1 MASLGL
7 DFRISGIA
15 AGIRDGQFSAE
26 SVAGDV
32 IDRCERFRHL
42 GALISHDPEALL
54 AAARQADRA
63 RDRGDSLGPLHG
75 VPILIKDNID
85 TRDLPSSAG
94 TPGLEHDYPRENA
107 PVVDRLLNAGA
118 LIAGKAN
125 LYELAVGGTSLN
137 QHFGK
142 VANPW
147 RLDRIPGGSSS
158 GSAAAVAAR
167 LVPGALGTDTNG
179 SVRGPCSLS
188 GIAGFRPS
196 FQRYPGAGV
205 MPVTPTRDS
214 VGILANSVQDLSL
227 LDAALSAES
236 EPLAT
241 IDLAGLRFGRPRD
254 DFYAVMDDR
263 TAAVIDA
270 AVELLE
276 AHGATI
282 VDADLPGLAAL
293 TARTAWTISAY
304 EVPRDIHAYLE
315 RRGTELSLDDIVSQ
329 IASPVVRERFNP
341 MAVDL
346 DALEAP
352 YQKAMQEHR
361 PRLQKMLND
370 YFDEHR
376 VTAIVFPTTPFP
388 APDIDDD
395 NADLVVNGELIK
407 GGFSAVIN
415 NTVYQ
420 SAAGI
425 PSLVV
430 PAGLTDDGLP
440 VGISFDGPDGSD
452 QRLLAIGAAFEK
464 IRGPFPVPPV
474 A

>member
-1 MASLGL
+1 M
-7 DFRISGIA
+7 I
-15 AGIRDGQFSAE
+15 
-26 SVAGDV
+26 
-32 IDRCERFRHL
+32 
-42 GALISHDPEALL
+42 
-54 AAARQADRA
+54 
-63 RDRGDSLGPLHG
+63 
-75 VPILIKDNID
+75 
-85 TRDLPSSAG
+85 
-94 TPGLEHDYPRENA
+94 
-107 PVVDRLLNAGA
+107 
-118 LIAGKAN
+118 
-125 LYELAVGGTSLN
+125 
-137 QHFGK
+137 
-142 VANPW
+142 
-147 RLDRIPGGSSS
+147 
-158 GSAAAVAAR
+158 
-167 LVPGALGTDTNG
+167 
-179 SVRGPCSLS
+179 
-188 GIAGFRPS
+188 
-196 FQRYPGAGV
+196 
-205 MPVTPTRDS
+205 PVTPTRDS
-214 VGILANSVQDLSL
+214 VGIMANSVQDLSL

-236 EPLAT
+236 EPLTT
-241 IDLAGLRFGRPRD
+241 IDLAGLRFGRPRG

-276 AHGATI
+276 GHGATI

-315 RRGTELSLDDIVSQ
+315 RRGTELSLDNIVSQ

-341 MAVDL
+341 MVVDL

-352 YQKAMQEHR
+352 YRKAMQEHR
-361 PRLQKMLND
+361 PRLQKMLNN

-420 SAAGI
+420 SVAGI

-464 IRGPFPVPPV
+464 IRGPFPVPPID
-474 A
+474 